1 MDNTYFEKSYS
12 VEPIVISEDKDFIV
26 KAMFLK
32 KLDAGYSM
40 FIIVLKPDGTMVLKD
55 CDGLW
60 FQIINSEE
68 KINSILKVKIV
79 TLAEFMGMIRRN
91 YVDLAIDIID
101 IIFSMNNL
109 ETELIDDRSF
119 ISQTPEI
126 KKLLNNY
133 ASTLIEKR
141 VNELKEKYGPNERTP
156 VYLSSKRDDLA
167 IYCKIIPGLAKPLYY
182 IFNKTLNLGLFV

>member
-12 VEPIVISEDKDFIV
+12 VEPIVMEDDKDFIV

-60 FQIINSEE
+60 FKIINSEE

-79 TLAEFMGMIRRN
+79 TLGEFMDMIKRN
-91 YVDLAIDIID
+91 HTDLAIDIID
-101 IIFSMNNL
+101 IIFAMNNL

-119 ISQTPEI
+119 ISQTPNI
-126 KKLLNNY
+126 KRLLNKY
-133 ASTLIEKR
+133 VSTLIENKIR
-141 VNELKEKYGPNERTP
+141 EIKPRGIASNQETFLADNR
-156 VYLSSKRDDLA
+156 RDLLFCRS
-167 IYCKIIPGLAKPLYY
+167 YFPGINKPLYY
-182 IFNKTLNLGLFV
+182 IFNKTLNLGLFI